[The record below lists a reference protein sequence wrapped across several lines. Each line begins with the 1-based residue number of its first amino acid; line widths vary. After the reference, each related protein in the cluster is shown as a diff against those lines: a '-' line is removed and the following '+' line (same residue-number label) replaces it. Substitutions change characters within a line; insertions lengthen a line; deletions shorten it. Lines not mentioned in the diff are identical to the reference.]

1 MNPYTRRFEIVE
13 LVGGWGVAIAPHGE
27 IVGAYET
34 LLDANVALLE
44 FEQGLDEPAKYWIV
58 DSFVC
63 EPGLGNQL
71 GELPEFDLEGATC
84 LTMTQ
89 AQFDHLCELYF
100 KEYGHYPHT

>member
-1 MNPYTRRFEIVE
+1 MHPYTSGFEILE
-13 LVGGWGVAIAPHGE
+13 LVGGWGVAIAPQGE
-27 IVGAYET
+27 IVGTYAT

-44 FEQGLDEPAKYWIV
+44 FEQGLDKPAEFWIV

-71 GELPEFDLEGATC
+71 GELPQFDLKGSTC
-84 LTMTQ
+84 LRMTQ
-89 AQFDHLCELYF
+89 AQFDRLNELYF